1 MIRACEAGTLPLRA
15 GQLLDGMMR
24 QGLLPDGITYTALIS
39 AGGKGTPPQ
48 RALQRVEAMLHHGLL
63 PDGITYSALVGA
75 CGKGTQPQ
83 RVLNSLRPCGTK
95 ASRQT
100 GSFRR
105 LGQCF
110 AKGENP

>member
-1 MIRACEAGTLPLRA
+1 MRA

-48 RALQRVEAMLHHGLL
+48 RALQRVEAMFHQGLL

-83 RVLNSLRPCGTK
+83 RVLNSLRQCGTK

-100 GSFRR
+100 GSFHR